1 MGGSYQVER
10 SRYTAAVAALTS
22 SIEEQLNR
30 DLDRSEG
37 RLRTAVVLAAVA
49 GGVLLMV
56 WIGLIGTIRR
66 SLELHAAAVSERQ
79 ALEDQIQYAQR
90 LESLSVLAGG
100 IAHDFNN
107 LLTGILSNAGTARR
121 KLAASDAAQH
131 HLSEIVQGS
140 RLAAHLTGQLLAY
153 AGKGQ
158 FHIVAR
164 DLTAEVLEIRDLLE
178 TSVRRKATLDFHLA
192 DRLPAILADP
202 TQIQQVLMNIVINA
216 SESVDGDVSVR
227 IETHALDVEE
237 KDLREL
243 VSGSPLAPGR
253 CVAVDVTDTGS
264 GMAPETLERIFDP
277 FFTTKTSGR
286 GLGLAATVG
295 IVHRHGGGIRV
306 TSRLGE
312 GTSFRVIFPASNQ
325 SVRPSVE
332 SPVTDLSGYGVVL
345 VVDDDDYV
353 LQAVYVALESYG
365 YSVLLANSGAAAIE
379 LFEEHRDHIDLVL
392 LDMLMPGMSGEE
404 TFRALLAIQP
414 DVKVLLSTGYAPDEA
429 AQRFTEDGLVG
440 FLRKPY
446 EPDELAMEVRRIIE
460 RGSAMPSEQM
470 QEALSDLRTSYR
482 AKLPEQLAKLA
493 ERLRASRQP
502 GGGDALQQA
511 RDISHRLAGTTGSY
525 GLGEVHAALE
535 KIDAA
540 LLSMIE
546 DQGSSGGWREIDA
559 ALAQLQEYLPP
570 ATGP

>member
-1 MGGSYQVER
+1 
-10 SRYTAAVAALTS
+10 
-22 SIEEQLNR
+22 
-30 DLDRSEG
+30 
-37 RLRTAVVLAAVA
+37 VA
-49 GGVLLMV
+49 GGVLLVV

-66 SLELHAAAVSERQ
+66 SLELHAAAVGERQ

-121 KLAASDAAQH
+121 KLAASDAVQH

-158 FHIVAR
+158 FHVVAR

-202 TQIQQVLMNIVINA
+202 TQIQQVLMNVVINA

-253 CVAVDVTDTGS
+253 CVAVDITDTGS

-286 GLGLAATVG
+286 GLGLAATLG

-493 ERLRASRQP
+493 ERLRA
-502 GGGDALQQA
+502 DALQQA

-559 ALAQLQEYLPP
+559 ALAQLEEYLPP

>member
-1 MGGSYQVER
+1 MGVLTAVIDER
-10 SRYTAAVAALTS
+10 MRKAVQRSERRVIGAGALTVLGAGMLLLAWVGVVAL
-22 SIEEQLNR
+22 IWRHLAQRERAER
-30 DLDRSEG
+30 DRKY
-37 RLRTAVVLAAVA
+37 
-49 GGVLLMV
+49 
-56 WIGLIGTIRR
+56 
-66 SLELHAAAVSERQ
+66 LEA
-79 ALEDQIQYAQR
+79 QIQHMQK
-90 LESLSVLAGG
+90 LESLGVMAGG

-121 KLAASDAAQH
+121 KLAASDAAQQ

-140 RLAAHLTGQLLAY
+140 KLAAHLTGQLLAY

-178 TSVRRKATLDFHLA
+178 TSVRRKAKLDFHLA
-192 DRLPAILADP
+192 DHLPAILADP

-227 IETHALDVEE
+227 IETHVLDVEE
-237 KDLREL
+237 KDVREL

-264 GMAPETLERIFDP
+264 GMDPETLERIFDP

-325 SVRPSVE
+325 LVRPSVE

-404 TFRALLAIQP
+404 TFRALLAIRP

-446 EPDELAMEVRRIIE
+446 DPDELAMEVQRIIE

-470 QEALSDLRTSYR
+470 QEALSDLRASYR

-511 RDISHRLAGTTGSY
+511 RDMAHRLAGTTGSY
-525 GLGEVHAALE
+525 GLGEVHTVLE
-535 KIDAA
+535 KIDAV

-546 DQGSSGGWREIDA
+546 ERGGSESWQEIDA
-559 ALAQLQEYLPP
+559 ALAQLQEFLPP